1 MQFYMFCSIQYTQ
14 IVGHG
19 RLHSRIQPLSEIVVF
34 AEAFEIAQAF
44 KQQNK
49 RHVSQEYYNY
59 YAGVP
64 K

>member
-1 MQFYMFCSIQYTQ
+1 MVDYIHAYN
-14 IVGHG
+14 HA
-19 RLHSRIQPLSEIVVF
+19 LSEIVVF